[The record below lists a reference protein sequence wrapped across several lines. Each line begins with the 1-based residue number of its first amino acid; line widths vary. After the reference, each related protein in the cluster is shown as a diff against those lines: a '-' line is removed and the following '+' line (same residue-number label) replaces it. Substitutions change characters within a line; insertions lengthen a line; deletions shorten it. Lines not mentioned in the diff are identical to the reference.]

1 MKHSFL
7 FLLSFFP
14 SFLMGGQDP
23 ITLTTITPDI
33 HENLASIDDVMS
45 SFEGSVAFDEETGT
59 YTYTINDQ
67 EIILNLN
74 CGYSL
79 INGEKEA
86 LFLERNDETA
96 LMTIKWVTPK
106 LIDDEVFVPVQYI
119 ERIFN
124 ATYSEEGF
132 TLNGDASNTMTVF
145 EDKEDSGDS
154 AIGKRLTVEETEGEK
169 EVSQTTNKK
178 PSTSKPTPSITQ
190 KPEVSKPTQKPSTS
204 KPNQNTTQK
213 PSTST
218 PVKPQEPT
226 DSPQPPVGD
235 KPEEIVPPT
244 PEPEPTPKP
253 EPPVEDQ
260 PSDVT
265 PPTPEGPSPL
275 PPSDSETGDN
285 SNSPE
290 SEPF

>member
-1 MKHSFL
+1 
-7 FLLSFFP
+7 
-14 SFLMGGQDP
+14 
-23 ITLTTITPDI
+23 
-33 HENLASIDDVMS
+33 
-45 SFEGSVAFDEETGT
+45 
-59 YTYTINDQ
+59 
-67 EIILNLN
+67 
-74 CGYSL
+74 
-79 INGEKEA
+79 
-86 LFLERNDETA
+86 
-96 LMTIKWVTPK
+96 MTIKWVTPK

-290 SEPF
+290 SETF

>member
-190 KPEVSKPTQKPSTS
+190 KPEVSKPTQKP
-204 KPNQNTTQK
+204 
-213 PSTST
+213 
-218 PVKPQEPT
+218 
-226 DSPQPPVGD
+226 
-235 KPEEIVPPT
+235 
-244 PEPEPTPKP
+244 

-290 SEPF
+290 SETF